1 MAQKCRFSQEFWI
14 AAVNLRPSLRSNL
27 ERRLKV
33 VFDTIDADGNGYLT
47 PDEVAQMGETLDT
60 EVRDM
65 LSAVLLAAREQQQSA
80 DEDDRDED
88 AGGEKQEEIPIDIFK
103 HLDVSR
109 AKSAGARSPRYV
121 PNKEGDAEEVE
132 DQGDGIVTWEE
143 FR

>member
-1 MAQKCRFSQEFWI
+1 MAQKCRFPQEFRI